1 MMTRITRYV
10 QCTLTRKISG
20 GVAVTTSYIP
30 QRFAKVGKTL
40 KLKDELDRWDD
51 GWMVESA
58 GDIVIEADNVPD
70 YRKAIRL
77 HRQQTG
83 DSLPKNQTG

>member
-1 MMTRITRYV
+1 MTKTTHFI
-10 QCTLTRKISG
+10 QCTLKRKISG
-20 GVAVTTSYIP
+20 GVAITTSYIP
-30 QRFAKVGKTL
+30 QRFAKIGKTL
-40 KLKDELDRWDD
+40 KLKDELDRWND
-51 GWMVESA
+51 GWVVDSV

-83 DSLPKNQTG
+83 DNLPKNPIG

>member
-1 MMTRITRYV
+1 MTRATRYV
-10 QCTLTRKISG
+10 QCTLVRTTSR

-40 KLKDELDRWDD
+40 KLKDELDRWCD
-51 GWMVESA
+51 GWTVESA
-58 GDIVIEADNVPD
+58 GENVIDAESVVD

-83 DSLPKNQTG
+83 DNLPKLDSV